1 MTKVVSA
8 KQAILTIPKGKRIF
22 IGSGAATPNALV
34 QALHQNS
41 DSFSDNEVTHIL
53 TLGAAD
59 YCNEETQWNLRDNS
73 LFIGHNVRK
82 SVQLGYADYTPIFL
96 SEIPELF
103 SSGSFPIHTALVS
116 VSPPDA
122 HGMCSLGVSVDV
134 VRSAIE
140 NAQVV
145 IAQVNPHMPR
155 TFGRT
160 FIPYNSF
167 DYVIHADEELPQIP
181 GFKSDPVVD
190 AIAQNVAS
198 LISDGSTLQ
207 LGIGSIP
214 DAILN
219 YLSDKKEL
227 GIHTE
232 MISDGVI
239 DLIKSGV
246 ITNEHKT
253 ILKNRSLTSFA
264 MGTDKLYEYLNE
276 NPLVEF
282 YPSDFVNDPF
292 NIANNPKM
300 ICINSALQVDL
311 TGQICADSLGASF
324 YSGIGGQVD
333 FMRGAARSNGGKPI
347 IALPSTAKGD
357 SISRIVGQLDQGAG
371 VVTSRGD
378 AHYIV
383 TEYGIAQLHGKSIRQ
398 RAMELIHIAHPNFR
412 EDLMKFVKSHH
423 YVYFDQQYSSIN
435 ERKADNYSETKVF
448 DHQNY
453 IVRPLKITDE
463 RRLQDFFYSHQ
474 IATLYHRYMGIPKT
488 LDHNNA
494 QNLVHVDFKD
504 NMAFAI
510 FKVGEYDDEIVAIGR
525 LSPTQVKQRL
535 ELKIVVSENFRHH
548 GTGKYLSN
556 KLINYAKDRGTKE
569 IISSFFSSNRPMKRI
584 MEKLGKQFGSGQS
597 IYHGEKI
604 SYLIKINSI

>member
-1 MTKVVSA
+1 MTKVVSP

-34 QALHQNS
+34 KALHQNS
-41 DSFSDNEVTHIL
+41 GAFSDNEVTHIL

-59 YCNEETQWNLRDNS
+59 YCNEASQWNLRDNS

-96 SEIPELF
+96 SEIPRLF
-103 SSGSFPIHTALVS
+103 ASGSFPIHTALVS
-116 VSPPDA
+116 VSPPDK

-134 VRSAIE
+134 VRAAIE
-140 NAQVV
+140 NAKVL
-145 IAQVNPHMPR
+145 IAQINPKMPR

-160 FIPYNSF
+160 FIPYDSF
-167 DYVIHADEELPQIP
+167 DYVVNEEEELPQIP
-181 GFKSDPVVD
+181 GFESDPVID

-219 YLSDKKEL
+219 YLDDKKEL

-232 MISDGVI
+232 MMSDGVI
-239 DLIKSGV
+239 DLLKSGV
-246 ITNEHKT
+246 ITNEHKS

-264 MGTDKLYEYLNE
+264 MGTNKLYDYLNE
-276 NPLVEF
+276 NPLIEF
-282 YPSDFVNDPF
+282 YPSNFVNDPF
-292 NIANNPKM
+292 NIASNPKM

-311 TGQICADSLGASF
+311 TGQICADSLGPSF

-333 FMRGAARSNGGKPI
+333 FMRGAARSQGGKPI

-357 SISRIVGQLDQGAG
+357 TISRIVGQLDQGAG

-383 TEYGIAQLHGKSIRQ
+383 TEFGIAQLHGKSIRQ

-412 EDLMKFVKSHH
+412 EDLLKFVKSHH
-423 YVYFDQQYSSIN
+423 YVYFDQKHSSID
-435 ERKADNYSETKVF
+435 ERKADTYTEHKVF
-448 DHQNY
+448 KNENF
-453 IVRPLKITDE
+453 IVRPLKVTDE

-474 IATLYHRYMGIPKT
+474 IATLYHRYMGIPKK

-494 QNLVHVDFKD
+494 QTLVNVDYKD
-504 NMAFAI
+504 NMAFGI
-510 FKVGEYDDEIVAIGR
+510 FKVGEYDDEIIAIGR
-525 LSPTQVKQRL
+525 LSPTQTKNRL
-535 ELKIVVSENFRHH
+535 ELKIVVGEDFRHY

-556 KLINYAKDRGTKE
+556 KLINYAKDRGVKE
-569 IISSFFSSNRPMKRI
+569 IVSSFFSSNRPMKRI

-597 IYHGEKI
+597 IYNGDEI
-604 SYLIKINSI
+604 SYVIQLTK